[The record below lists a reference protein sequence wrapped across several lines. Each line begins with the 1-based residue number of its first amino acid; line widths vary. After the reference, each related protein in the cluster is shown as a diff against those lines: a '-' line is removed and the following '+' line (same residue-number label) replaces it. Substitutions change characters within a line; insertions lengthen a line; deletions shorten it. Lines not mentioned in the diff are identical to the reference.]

1 MRKLF
6 IALAFM
12 ATLGMV
18 AAPAVHAQTKTYKK
32 KKAFIF
38 KGDDIWGAILK
49 PSGGFI
55 TAAKQPVHG
64 SLIEYR
70 LHFQPEMI
78 KLTEEL

>member
-1 MRKLF
+1 MRKLL

-18 AAPAVHAQTKTYKK
+18 TAPVVHAQTTGYKK

-38 KGDDIWGAILK
+38 KGDDIWGVILK
-49 PSGGFI
+49 PGGTFI
-55 TAAKQPVHG
+55 TAAKQPVHQ

-70 LHFQPEMI
+70 LDFKPEML
-78 KLTEEL
+78 KLTEQL